1 MLFVGE
7 ARVFQ
12 ARFPVLY
19 STCFDS
25 CRLEQ
30 LLAGKSRAERLA
42 ALRAAGVAYILV
54 HWGELERYRTPGNYG
69 YSEFVTRPLI
79 HDELVRQQ
87 ALLRPVPIGMPSRV
101 IELFQVG
108 VPE

>member
-1 MLFVGE
+1 MLLVGE

-25 CRLEQ
+25 CRLEE
-30 LLAGKSRAERLA
+30 LLADKSRAGRLA
-42 ALRAAGVAYILV
+42 ALRAAGVAYVLV

-69 YSEFVTRPLI
+69 YSEFVTRPQL
-79 HDELVRQQ
+79 HAELVRQP
-87 ALLRPVPIGMPSRV
+87 ALLRPVPIGMPARI
-101 IELFQVG
+101 IELFQVR
-108 VPE
+108 VAD